1 MQLRATYLDAQFSHL
16 NAAVQLQL
24 SLGQPVIS
32 VDTKK
37 KELVG
42 PFRNGG
48 RELRPKGDAERMLMH
63 DFVIVELGRASPYG
77 VYKSL
82 RTRPG

>member
-1 MQLRATYLDAQFSHL
+1 MQFRATDLDAQSSHL
-16 NAAVQLQL
+16 NSAVQLQL
-24 SLGQPVIS
+24 SLGQPVTS

-42 PFRNGG
+42 LFRNGG

-63 DFVIVELGRASPYG
+63 DLVTVELGRTSPYG
-77 VYKSL
+77 V
-82 RTRPG
+82 